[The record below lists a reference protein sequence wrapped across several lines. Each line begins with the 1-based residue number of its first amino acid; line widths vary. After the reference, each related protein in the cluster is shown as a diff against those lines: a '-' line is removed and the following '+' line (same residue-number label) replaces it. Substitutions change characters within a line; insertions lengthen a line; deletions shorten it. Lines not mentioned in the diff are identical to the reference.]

1 MATTQHVPNVTS
13 EARLKFGGG
22 VLAFAGGALI
32 FAIILYLAYY
42 GFSGW

>member
-1 MATTQHVPNVTS
+1 MARTQQIPDVTS
-13 EARLKFGGG
+13 DARLKFGGG
-22 VLAFAGGALI
+22 VLALAGGALL